1 MKPYE
6 QRILRRLTL
15 RRGDGTTYLDR
26 WGISHPRLGG
36 VLLHRMDAPDPGVD
50 LHDHPWW
57 FVSLILAGGYVE
69 ERAST
74 RLASEIAGMAEA
86 RERRTGQYEPR
97 GTRITRRRW
106 SVRTLPCTECH
117 RIVALTG
124 RRSWSL
130 VINGPR
136 RGTWGFYEPD
146 GFVVH
151 VDQSTERRNLEALR

>member
-6 QRILRRLTL
+6 QRIRRRLTL

-26 WGISHPRLGG
+26 WGISHPRIGG

-57 FVSLILAGGYVE
+57 FCSIILAGGYVE
-69 ERAST
+69 ERAT
-74 RLASEIAGMAEA
+74 TKNATALAHLAETV
-86 RERRTGQYEPR
+86 EKRTGRYEPR
-97 GTRITRRRW
+97 GWLETRRRW
-106 SVRTLPCTECH
+106 SIRTMRRSECH

-146 GFVVH
+146 GFVTH
-151 VDQSTERRNLEALR
+151 VNQATERRNLEARR